1 MIETA
6 AAPKPRRYSI
16 AQLALL
22 VPWVALV
29 IDAFAPIR
37 DNSFLWHIRAGEL
50 QAEAGEVLTRDPF
63 SFTMEGAPWLTQS
76 WLAELLYAWGEDRSG
91 LGFVPWTMLMMS
103 SVLFVGLG
111 LVAYRRSKSVPATS
125 VVLLLSTALIVSF
138 LVPRPVIF
146 SFALF
151 VLVILAWERPS
162 TRWTLPMLF
171 WIWASVHGSFAI
183 GLLYLGLSILSR
195 REWRAWPTAAVSGL
209 VTLATA
215 HGLGI
220 VQMLLNFV
228 DSREALAL
236 LSEWARP
243 KPWSIVFTPFLIGLG
258 IVIIG
263 AYRRTVEPR
272 DLWIIAPFLAL
283 ALTATRAVPPAWL
296 ALVPLVAVSMAGLKL
311 GDRKRF
317 GIVAAA
323 IFAAITAVTPFVIRG
338 DGTLDEE
345 RFPVASLNAMDDV
358 PTFHDDRA
366 GGYLI
371 WASGP
376 ERLVYLDD
384 RAELYGDRMA
394 EFIGIREDEID
405 WQPVFQR
412 DGIEQVLLRTE
423 ETLVERLE
431 EAGWVSTHD
440 DGFYVVM
447 RP

>member
-29 IDAFAPIR
+29 IDAWKPIR

-50 QAEAGEVLTRDPF
+50 QVDAGEVLTSDPF
-63 SFTMEGAPWLTQS
+63 SFTMPGAPWLTQS
-76 WLAELLYAWGEDRSG
+76 WLAELVYAWGEDRSG
-91 LGFVPWTMLMMS
+91 LGFVPWIMLMMS
-103 SVLFVGLG
+103 SILFVGLG
-111 LVAYRRSKSVPATS
+111 LVAYRRSKSVPATA

-183 GLLYLGLSILSR
+183 GLLYLGLSMVRR
-195 REWRAWPTAAVSGL
+195 REWRAWPTGAVSGL

-220 VQMLLNFV
+220 VQMLLDFA

-236 LSEWARP
+236 IAEWARP
-243 KPWSIVFTPFLIGLG
+243 EVWSIVFTPFLIGLG

-272 DLWIIAPFLAL
+272 DLWIVVPFLAL
-283 ALTATRAVPPAWL
+283 ALTAIRAVPPAWL
-296 ALVPLVAVSMAGLKL
+296 ALVPLVAVSMSGLRL

-317 GIVAAA
+317 GIVAAT
-323 IFAAITAVTPFVIRG
+323 IFTAITVVTPFVIRE
-338 DGTLDEE
+338 DAALDEE
-345 RFPVASLNAMDDV
+345 RFPVAGLDAMDDV

-384 RAELYGDRMA
+384 RAELYRDRMV
-394 EFIGIREDEID
+394 EFVGIREDEID
-405 WQPVFQR
+405 WQPIFDR

-431 EAGWVSTHD
+431 EAGWVYTHD